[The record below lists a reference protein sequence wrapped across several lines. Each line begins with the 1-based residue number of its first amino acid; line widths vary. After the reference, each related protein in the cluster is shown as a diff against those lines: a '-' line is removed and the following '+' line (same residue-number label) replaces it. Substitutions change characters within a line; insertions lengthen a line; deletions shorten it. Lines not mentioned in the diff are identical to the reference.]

1 MDDRLG
7 HFDHWLGPR
16 GSGPG
21 SYGPVAEFTK
31 TLGSTTVALKAAR
44 CDPFRHARRD
54 NVRSTRRLP
63 NCRTRMFRFGRA
75 VAMSRLVVATRSV
88 SGPLSGDYTRQE
100 TRVPIPNTTVKLPGP
115 MIVPTSAKVGYRRDF
130 STRLESP
137 HGGSG
142 RFFCALFQVLVLVA
156 VGLLAHPHRVS
167 AARFAQTSP
176 QSANASVR
184 RLLDAVPQQRRHRT
198 LLDRARARLQ
208 ANDSNLSLIHI

>member
-130 STRLESP
+130 STRPESP

-142 RFFCALFQVLVLVA
+142 RFFCVLCRVLVLMV
-156 VGLLAHPHRVS
+156 VVSLLALPHRLF
-167 AARFAQTSP
+167 AARFAQTGSP
-176 QSANASVR
+176 SADASVR

-198 LLDRARARLQ
+198 LLA
-208 ANDSNLSLIHI
+208 LSLIHI